1 MSRVIVGM
9 TVSLDGYVEDGAGGV
24 GRLYPDL
31 ADLGG
36 YLADSVARTG
46 AVLMGR
52 RTWEM
57 GDPDSYVGNY
67 EYQVPLF
74 VLTHQPPAVPPKQ
87 DDRLTVTFV
96 TDGLAAGLAAAR
108 AAAGPERDVTV
119 VGGIDVV
126 RQLLTAGLADELHV
140 DVVPVLLGA
149 GRRLL
154 DSADLAGIQ
163 LTKVAVVDA
172 PGRTGLRYR
181 IAGGDGRDSGASP
194 A

>member
-1 MSRVIVGM
+1 MSGVIVGM

-36 YLADSVARTG
+36 YLAESVARTG

-57 GDPDSYVGNY
+57 GDPDSYLGNY

-96 TDGLAAGLAAAR
+96 TDGPAAGVAAAR

-126 RQLLTAGLADELHV
+126 RQLLAAGLADELHV
-140 DVVPVLLGA
+140 DVVPVLLGG

-154 DSADLAGIQ
+154 DSADLAGVQ
-163 LTKVAVVDA
+163 LTKVGVVDA

-181 IAGGDGRDSGASP
+181 ITGRDGGQPEPSP

>member
-1 MSRVIVGM
+1 MGRVIVGM
-9 TVSLDGYVEDGAGGV
+9 TVSLDGYVEDAAGRV
-24 GRLYPDL
+24 GQLYPDL

-36 YLADSVARTG
+36 YLAESVARTG

-74 VLTHQPPAVPPKQ
+74 VLTHQPPAVPPRQ

-96 TDGLAAGLAAAR
+96 TAGPAAGVAAAR
-108 AAAGPERDVTV
+108 AAAGPARDVTV
-119 VGGIDVV
+119 VGGIDLV
-126 RQLLTAGLADELHV
+126 RQLLAAGLADELHL
-140 DVVPVLLGA
+140 DVVPVLLGG

-154 DSADLAGIQ
+154 DAAELAGVR
-163 LTKVAVVDA
+163 LTKVGVVDA

-181 IAGGDGRDSGASP
+181 ITGGEPGDPRP
-194 A
+194 APA